1 MSEKP
6 ITIMEIIT
14 ANELVSG
21 ASLYLSGS
29 GRWLPD
35 MQKALVFT
43 PDEKGEMER
52 QIARARNSTRL
63 ISVEKFAV
71 TRRQG
76 RIEAVR
82 LRENI
87 RAQGPTSPRHRPQT
101 TQAQDHVSI

>member
-21 ASLYLSGS
+21 ASLYLSNS

-35 MQKALVFT
+35 MQKALVFASG
-43 PDEKGEMER
+43 EKDQIER
-52 QIARARNSTRL
+52 QIARAQTSGRL

-82 LRENI
+82 LRERI

-101 TQAQDHVSI
+101 TLAGDHVSL